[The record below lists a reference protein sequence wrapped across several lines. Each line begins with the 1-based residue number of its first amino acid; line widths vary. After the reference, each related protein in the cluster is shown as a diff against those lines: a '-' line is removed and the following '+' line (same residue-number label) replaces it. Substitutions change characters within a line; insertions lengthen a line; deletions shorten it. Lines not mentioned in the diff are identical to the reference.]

1 MNLRADV
8 SANLKASIRTI
19 GRVALGVL
27 VLAVAGPADAA
38 GEKAVAEIKL
48 ANGSSA
54 GTVTLTDVSSG
65 VLLAFDLKGLPPG
78 AHAFG
83 VHEGGK
89 CEGDFSSAGPTY
101 NPLGAQHGFMNDEGP
116 MAGDLPNI
124 VAGPD
129 GTARAEMMTTYLH
142 FNVGADDTLFDADG
156 SSLVIYDKAD
166 DYRTDQDGSGEKR
179 IACGVIKQQ

>member
-1 MNLRADV
+1 MNLR
-8 SANLKASIRTI
+8 ANLKASITI

-48 ANGSSA
+48 SDGSSA
-54 GTVTLTDVSSG
+54 GTVTLTDMSSG

-83 VHEGGK
+83 VHEAGK
-89 CEGDFSSAGPTY
+89 CDGDFSSAGPTY

-129 GTARAEMMTTYLH
+129 GMARAEMMTTYLH

-166 DYRTDQDGSGEKR
+166 DYRTDPDGSGEKR

>member
-1 MNLRADV
+1 MNLRSNV
-8 SANLKASIRTI
+8 GMV
-19 GRVALGVL
+19 GRVVLGVL
-27 VLAVAGPADAA
+27 VLAAAGPADAA
-38 GEKAVAEIKL
+38 GDKAVADIKL
-48 ANGSSA
+48 ADGSSV
-54 GTVTLTDVSSG
+54 GTVTLSDMPTG
-65 VLLAFDLKGLPPG
+65 VLLAFDLKGLSPG

-83 VHEGGK
+83 VHEAGK

-142 FNVGADDTLFDADG
+142 FNVGGDDSLFDADG

-166 DYRTDQDGSGEKR
+166 DYQTDPDSGGTKR